1 MIGAP
6 HQASGDDLL
15 AAVGGVD
22 DLGGADGG
30 QVAVTLIGKDQR
42 TGAGTLGTGC
52 DCRSTAVGGF
62 IHIAV
67 EVVIRKDRAS
77 DRGHAHDVAGFQLAF
92 LDQLVDALC
101 DQAVDNAV
109 VAAGAVMEL
118 LIGKKLGFLKYD
130 GHFTYPPSS
139 RGSSA

>member
-1 MIGAP
+1 M
-6 HQASGDDLL
+6 DDF
-15 AAVGGVD
+15 GGT
-22 DLGGADGG
+22 DGG
-30 QVAVTLIGKDQR
+30 QVAVALISEDQR
-42 TGAGTLGTGC
+42 TGAGTLGTGGNC
-52 DCRSTAVGGF
+52 GSTAVGGF

-67 EVVIRKDRAS
+67 EVVICKDGAS

-92 LDQLVDALC
+92 LDQLVDALR

-109 VAAGAVMEL
+109 IAAGAVMEL
-118 LIGKKLGFLKYD
+118 LIGKKLGFLKYN